1 MEKFH
6 RDELRDRCIMLIDSK
21 EKVIPVDVNEVL
33 GLIDMA
39 NEAEELRSTVT
50 GQARKIEALEKQL
63 EYKKTMTDKIW
74 GALDQVLNGIAP
86 SWAHGGGGGM
96 TWELERL
103 KSAFVEA
110 VGWLDKAKNVE
121 LISGIKGS
129 DALEYV
135 LNALKGQQKQRQRVE
150 KQTL

>member
-6 RDELRDRCIMLIDSK
+6 RDELRDRCIMLMDSK

-33 GLIDMA
+33 SLIDMA

-50 GQARKIEALEKQL
+50 GQARKIEALEKQI
-63 EYKKTMTDKIW
+63 EYKKTLTDKIW
-74 GALDQVLNGIAP
+74 GALDQILNGIAP
-86 SWAHGGGGGM
+86 SWADGGRGGM
-96 TWELERL
+96 TWELQRL

-110 VGWLDKAKNVE
+110 VGWLDKAKDVE
-121 LISGIKGS
+121 LVSGIKGS

-135 LNALKGQQKQRQRVE
+135 FNVIKGQQRQRKSE
-150 KQTL
+150 EQTL